1 MNGKVNNNTNV
12 SSKRSDTS
20 NPSAVASRMYDVVKL
35 LNSDQKKTLNWQVV
49 FKS

>member
-20 NPSAVASRMYDVVKL
+20 NPSAVASRMYDVKL